1 MTVHSVQVLLHLLLA
16 AVPHV
21 ALHAIQST
29 PSEVGIRHD
38 GLHGYIGSHAKSA
51 PEAYR
56 YGAGFHAAVWS
67 LIEEPVGGF
76 QIGLP
81 SAWILPEHSDNDTD
95 PLCPPGT
102 IARDN
107 WPERGPT
114 YGSVFQTMEGG
125 LGYWAGNRFH
135 YGSPKFS
142 MNATPDCYN
151 TEIATPGW
159 PFFRSARPLPDD
171 LLGIAQ
177 LSNRLLL
184 PPDGLPFSGR
194 PMGEYLGYAYLALP
208 LTEPSDHP
216 QPTGANSWTLFL
228 DAENFKGPVA
238 YYLPETWSRISREY
252 PFDEGRGLDARVG
265 AGAVAGSMEINTVPQ
280 LVSLAAD
287 GSIYSRIPQLQFP
300 VDDRG
305 RTHLVRDVTL
315 FSNASLY
322 DAILAWRRGGDMPS
336 GVCAPETVFKPEIG
350 THDITYRQQG
360 ELIEGINQLARPAV
374 FEGNIFGLQWPPRPG
389 AQTAR
394 FPTCFH
400 SVDGVRTV
408 VDPAEVPED
417 TQLLSAQFPAPNPRP
432 APYDALPLQG
442 AWAEP
447 GPVGRVQRVRLLD
460 GSLVTYAWYRFIDQ
474 PVFQQYAWSDEKRA
488 RLQSLIE
495 SIHRHWPIDRQYLPP
510 ATGGSLAR
518 FDPGLLVTPPVGL
531 EHGYVPIVVRQE
543 AVVQEP
549 VRLESEER

>member
-1 MTVHSVQVLLHLLLA
+1 MTVHPVQVLLHLLFA
-16 AVPHV
+16 AVPPG
-21 ALHAIQST
+21 ALSATQST
-29 PSEVGIRHD
+29 PPEVEIRHD
-38 GLHGYIGSHAKSA
+38 GLHGYISSHAKSA
-51 PEAYR
+51 PEAFR

-67 LIEEPVGGF
+67 LIEGPVGGF

-81 SAWILPEHSDNDTD
+81 SAWILPDHSDNDTE

-159 PFFRSARPLPDD
+159 SFFRSARPLPDD
-171 LLGIAQ
+171 VLGIAQ

-208 LTEPSDHP
+208 LTDPTDHP

-228 DAENFKGPVA
+228 DSENFKGPVA
-238 YYLPETWSRISREY
+238 YYLPETWSRISHDY
-252 PFDEGRGLDARVG
+252 PFDEGRGLDARMG
-265 AGAVAGSMEINTVPQ
+265 AGAVSGSMEINTVPR
-280 LVSLAAD
+280 LVSSAD
-287 GSIYSRIPQLQFP
+287 DGATYSRIPQLQFP
-300 VDDRG
+300 VDESG

-315 FSNASLY
+315 FSSGSIY
-322 DAILAWRRGGDMPS
+322 DALLEWRRGGTMPS
-336 GVCAPETVFKPEIG
+336 GVCASETVFKPEIE
-350 THDITYRQQG
+350 THDITYRQQ
-360 ELIEGINQLARPAV
+360 EQVIEGINQIARPAV
-374 FEGNIFGLQWPPRPG
+374 FDGNIFGLQWPRSQEAG
-389 AQTAR
+389 VAR
-394 FPTCFH
+394 FPTCFR

-408 VDPAEVPED
+408 VDPSEVPEE
-417 TQLLSAQFPAPNPRP
+417 THLMTAGFPLPNPSP
-432 APYDALPLQG
+432 APYEALPLQG
-442 AWAEP
+442 AWADP
-447 GPVGRVQRVRLLD
+447 GPVGPIQQVRLLD
-460 GSLVTYAWYRFIDQ
+460 GSVVSYAWYRFIDQ
-474 PVFQQYAWSDEKRA
+474 PVFQQYDWSDAKRA
-488 RLQSLIE
+488 QLQSVIE
-495 SIHRHWPIDRQYLPP
+495 SIHMHWPIDRQYLPR
-510 ATGGSLAR
+510 ATGGTLAQ
-518 FDPGLLVTPPVGL
+518 FDPGLLVSPPEGL

-543 AVVQEP
+543 AVGQAS
-549 VRLESEER
+549 VRPETPER

>member
-81 SAWILPEHSDNDTD
+81 SAWILPEHSDNDTE

-159 PFFRSARPLPDD
+159 PFFRSTRPLPDD

-280 LVSLAAD
+280 LVSRAAD

-360 ELIEGINQLARPAV
+360 EVIEGINQLARPAV
-374 FEGNIFGLQWPPRPG
+374 FEGNIFGLQWPPTPG

-394 FPTCFH
+394 FPSCFH

-432 APYDALPLQG
+432 APYDALPLKG

-474 PVFQQYAWSDEKRA
+474 PVFQQYTWSDEKRA